1 MFVPYTINSG
11 LAKELREAEEMLFKL
26 TGYKLKIVERSGT
39 TLEEL
44 LHKSDPWQ
52 GIDCE
57 RQGCILCATKLK
69 TGKNLGQDCHKRSVV
84 YETNCLTCE
93 ERKNKEIEESCGD
106 DKEKAEEMKR
116 KQKRHIYVGETARSC
131 FERLNE
137 HESDKRQLKTTSHM
151 LRHLVGHHE
160 GEDMDKV
167 EFGVKILKVTKTSFE
182 RQILESVLIQDK
194 RGEHLMNL
202 KSEYNRCAIPK
213 LVSKLGEKDLDKW
226 RKEDMEEQKKEETIE
241 RKIRMMRKERN
252 KERQDENRD
261 MDDEMPPPPAKRKR
275 VEEREEKDEKKLV
288 EIERK
293 LREKAIVE
301 KQRKIFESFFRGGE
315 NKLTEEPTSKKES
328 TCTTSQHLPC
338 MQKQAPAQ
346 PPACPH
352 PPQNPPGTNAHHN
365 SGPRE
370 PGVNKVPVRTPCQL
384 QSNTAP
390 GMNTQPNSGPREPGV
405 NKIPVRTP
413 ANNLRHTDLPEGIT
427 TTPTPTNMHQDK
439 CVEVTKN
446 PSVAKLSDQTARTSV
461 HQYVNEVT
469 NLSVGDMT
477 QMRPGLSLADLKV
490 PSPSLSETPDTGL
503 DDLRLRLSIDDQ
515 GSQEMHEEMVLP
527 NHMAEP
533 CTPSVARL
541 REGETAEIGDPMKPR
556 TGLSETSLAG
566 TRSSLSEAEYWPT
579 SFTSWTG
586 KSAQIQEPSFLPAV
600 LVNIST
606 SWTGKSAQMGDKSQC
621 PFDDL
626 WLEEITSIE
635 CDMLELQIL
644 RDIERCKAR
653 SSGLEI
659 VDEMVKQMLD
669 EA

>member
-1 MFVPYTINSG
+1 
-11 LAKELREAEEMLFKL
+11 
-26 TGYKLKIVERSGT
+26 
-39 TLEEL
+39 
-44 LHKSDPWQ
+44 
-52 GIDCE
+52 
-57 RQGCILCATKLK
+57 
-69 TGKNLGQDCHKRSVV
+69 
-84 YETNCLTCE
+84 
-93 ERKNKEIEESCGD
+93 
-106 DKEKAEEMKR
+106 
-116 KQKRHIYVGETARSC
+116 
-131 FERLNE
+131 
-137 HESDKRQLKTTSHM
+137 
-151 LRHLVGHHE
+151 
-160 GEDMDKV
+160 
-167 EFGVKILKVTKTSFE
+167 
-182 RQILESVLIQDK
+182 
-194 RGEHLMNL
+194 
-202 KSEYNRCAIPK
+202 
-213 LVSKLGEKDLDKW
+213 
-226 RKEDMEEQKKEETIE
+226 
-241 RKIRMMRKERN
+241 MMRKERN

-275 VEEREEKDEKKLV
+275 VEERDEKDEKKLV

-370 PGVNKVPVRTPCQL
+370 PGVNK
-384 QSNTAP
+384 
-390 GMNTQPNSGPREPGV
+390 
-405 NKIPVRTP
+405 IPVRTP

-469 NLSVGDMT
+469 NLSVAELSAENTDKSKEHPEVGDMT
-477 QMRPGLSLADLKV
+477 EMRPGLSLANLKV

-541 REGETAEIGDPMKPR
+541 REGETAEIGDPMEPR

-566 TRSSLSEAEYWPT
+566 SRSSLSEAEYWPT

-669 EA
+669 EAWRIMENSKWSQKVIKPSRISPDLPSENAGNQLNTNGEPSRRLDPKNVQEDESEQQKH